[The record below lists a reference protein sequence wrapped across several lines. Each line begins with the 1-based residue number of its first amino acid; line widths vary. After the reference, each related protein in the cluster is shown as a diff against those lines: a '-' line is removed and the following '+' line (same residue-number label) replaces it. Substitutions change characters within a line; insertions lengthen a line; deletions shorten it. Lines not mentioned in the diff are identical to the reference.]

1 MLFRSQ
7 SAASGFRGDETD
19 VPRSVVEA
27 YQVLG
32 LNSNAA
38 PEVAKKLVDAL
49 RMSWHPDYAE
59 DEGDRRRRENRMK
72 QINAAWDIVNGRRE
86 AA

>member
-1 MLFRSQ
+1 M
-7 SAASGFRGDETD
+7 
-19 VPRSVVEA
+19 
-27 YQVLG
+27 
-32 LNSNAA
+32 

-59 DEGDRRRRENRMK
+59 DESDRRRRENRMK